1 MFAGSVVAIAKLL
14 VETLIAVHFKMEVR
28 DVMTVTSM
36 LGGTFVTDGMV
47 PVGLVVSPSPLLPLP
62 RPQQLAMRADI
73 MSLKTPVHHHVA
85 IGMVLHVL
93 IRHVAAAH
101 WTGVVGIVRFGMPD
115 VSPRCSRFA
124 PRKECVDP
132 IVVPRDVLLL
142 TVASN
147 ASLQQGFGRRS
158 TVRNLGLLLRDPDL
172 KAVSETGN
180 GTSSVTSLNRVRSTP
195 VGSTKLERK
204 GASFPFASY
213 WNQVMMQ
220 NAEQRTIFDG
230 SGYASQNEDRHGT

>member
-1 MFAGSVVAIAKLL
+1 MG
-14 VETLIAVHFKMEVR
+14 
-28 DVMTVTSM
+28 
-36 LGGTFVTDGMV
+36 V
-47 PVGLVVSPSPLLPLP
+47 PVGLVVSPSPLPLPLP
-62 RPQQLAMRADI
+62 LPQPQQLAMRADI

-124 PRKECVDP
+124 PKECVDP
-132 IVVPRDVLLL
+132 IVVRRDVLLL

-147 ASLQQGFGRRS
+147 ANLQQGFGRRN
-158 TVRNLGLLLRDPDL
+158 TARNLGLLLRDPGL

-195 VGSTKLERK
+195 VGSTKLEIR
-204 GASFPFASY
+204 GASFP
-213 WNQVMMQ
+213 
-220 NAEQRTIFDG
+220 
-230 SGYASQNEDRHGT
+230 